1 MKNYSQYSA
10 TDFLLDNAFV
20 AWVKENKND
29 SFWQH
34 FLQTHPEKK
43 EEIQIAKAII
53 LSFQFSSS
61 NELTLSE
68 TESILKNVNRH
79 LADETSFSSHTI
91 SSQNTNKR
99 KYVWLQAAAVICLIV
114 AVFFISR
121 FIQKPANTSAT
132 VQQTASAS
140 SSNLIYIE
148 RSNTTAN
155 PVLVKLSDESTVIL
169 KPYSRIRY
177 PESFHGKIRKV
188 ELEGEAFFEVTPN
201 KAQPFYVLADGLVT
215 RVVGTSFS
223 IQAFPNSKQ
232 TKVTVTTGKVWV
244 FRNKKLNQTED
255 DLLKHTSI
263 NTAVELIPNERV
275 VFNREKEELVKTHL
289 QQPSYL
295 STEVANVRFNFVNT
309 PFHEVAEALEKAYD
323 ISIHYDTTLYNCPLT
338 ASLSTQHLMKK
349 LELICKALEANLEL
363 VNGAIY
369 IHGKGCELP

>member
-34 FLQTHPEKK
+34 FLQMHPEKK
-43 EEIQIAKAII
+43 EEVQIAKAII

-61 NELTLSE
+61 HELTLSE

-79 LADETSFSSHTI
+79 IAEETSFTSNTI
-91 SSQNTNKR
+91 FSKKPNKR
-99 KYVWLQAAAVICLIV
+99 KYVWLQAAAVICIIV
-114 AVFFISR
+114 AVLFISR
-121 FIQKPANTSAT
+121 FIQKPVNTSAT
-132 VQQTASAS
+132 SQPTVSAS

-148 RSNTTAN
+148 KSNTTAN

-215 RVVGTSFS
+215 QVVGTSFS
-223 IQAFPNSKQ
+223 IQAFPNSEQ
-232 TKVTVTTGKVWV
+232 TKVTVNTGKVWIY
-244 FRNKKLNQTED
+244 RNKKVNQTED
-255 DLLKHTSI
+255 DLLNQS
-263 NTAVELIPNERV
+263 NAPVELTPNERV
-275 VFNREKEELVKTHL
+275 IFNKEKKELVKIRL

-295 STEVANVRFNFVNT
+295 STEVTNVRFNFANT
-309 PFHEVAEALEKAYD
+309 PFHEVVEALENAYD

-363 VNGAIY
+363 VNGEIY
-369 IHGKGCELP
+369 IHGKGCEPQ